1 MKHVDLNEAHGSSP
15 ATPRRLQRVSRVGL
29 VPIHVAGLPVGRRD
43 VLPDQPQS
51 GLHLGPMMAGMQ
63 NTPPECPNPP
73 YPTASAIKSS
83 SFRSSKLATV
93 VIRSSLNWPNNDEG
107 LSYSRHVLP
116 RSSS

>member
-1 MKHVDLNEAHGSSP
+1 VKHVDLNVAHGSSP
-15 ATPRRLQRVSRVGL
+15 ATPPPASKSGRSRPNSRRRTAR
-29 VPIHVAGLPVGRRD
+29 RCRD

-63 NTPPECPNPP
+63 NTPPEYPNPP

-93 VIRSSLNWPNNDEG
+93 VIRSPLNWPNNDEG